1 MGTIGNKINVDG
13 VTIGNKI
20 NIVTIGN
27 KINRWGKDIRWSLKW
42 TWNSGSSEGS
52 SQ

>member
-1 MGTIGNKINVDG
+1 MGTTGNKINVDG

-27 KINRWGKDIRWSLKW
+27 KINRWGKDIR
-42 TWNSGSSEGS
+42 
-52 SQ
+52 